1 MAIFLHQRTG
11 FSPCAVL
18 VSLSPHNPSRWAP
31 SAQGTAALIALLF
44 AGMGCMEADRVI
56 AVQLD
61 AFPAFSAP
69 TLVTGLRADT
79 LDVHDP
85 SLTADELEI
94 YLSSDTNA
102 LADIWTSTRTA
113 TGSDWKPAVI
123 QTDLSSAGND
133 VDPEVSP
140 DGLVIYF
147 SSDRSG
153 DGYRLYVSRRAA
165 RGQPWGPPQALSGL
179 GSSTLDMGPTVDP
192 TGLNMVFASQRNA
205 TEVGLYRASRTD
217 PQGTW
222 GDVTPLS
229 EINSSRQDE
238 NPALFDH
245 GLSLVWSSRGPSN
258 GSTSDLF
265 EVSRPALSDPF
276 STTPIALDS
285 LNSAQDWDGDP
296 WLSQDGHH
304 IVFVSDRTT
313 GVSQLYEAWR

>member
-1 MAIFLHQRTG
+1 MGI
-11 FSPCAVL
+11 
-18 VSLSPHNPSRWAP
+18 
-31 SAQGTAALIALLF
+31 LF
-44 AGMGCMEADRVI
+44 AAPACMEADRVI

-79 LDVHDP
+79 FDVHDP

-94 YLSSDTNA
+94 YISSDTNA
-102 LADIWTSTRTA
+102 LSDIWTSTRTSTSA
-113 TGSDWKPAVI
+113 DWKPAAI
-123 QTDLSSAGND
+123 QADLSSPGND
-133 VDPEVSP
+133 VDPDISP
-140 DGLVIYF
+140 DGLVITF
-147 SSDRSG
+147 ASDRAG

-165 RGQPWGPPQALSGL
+165 RGQPWGAPQEMTGL
-179 GSSTLDMGPTVDP
+179 GASTLDMGPTVDP

-205 TEVGLYRASRTD
+205 TDANLYRASRTD
-217 PQGTW
+217 PGGSW

-238 NPALFDH
+238 NPALFDQA
-245 GLSLVWSSRGPSN
+245 LSLVWSSRGPSN

-265 EVSRPALSDPF
+265 EASRPALSQPF
-276 STTPIALDS
+276 SGTPIPLDS
-285 LNSAQDWDGDP
+285 LNSANDWDGDP
-296 WLSQDGHH
+296 WVSQDGHH